1 MARARIG
8 EVELEY
14 EVCGE
19 GDPLVLVM
27 GIGAQMIFW
36 DDALI
41 DRFVSAGFQVIR
53 FDHRDI
59 GLSSRLDHL
68 PVPRPARVMTRAL
81 LGLPV
86 PAPYTLSDMAR
97 DIVGLLD
104 HLGHQKAHVVG
115 VSMGGMLVQHLAIEH
130 PHRLHTMTSI
140 MSTTGRRSFLPSA
153 LPRPSALRALFAP
166 APRTAEQAAENVAR
180 LFAAIGTVGGRLD
193 AEDEA
198 RIRDLGRK
206 AYQRGMSP
214 RGFLRH
220 FAAIAASG
228 DRTERLRAVR
238 TPTLVIHGADDPLL
252 RVAGGRWTARAI
264 PGARYLE
271 VAGMAHFIGKS
282 RWDQIATAIID
293 HARRHAPRRAA

>member
-1 MARARIG
+1 VARAKIG

-14 EVCGE
+14 EVTGE
-19 GDPLVLVM
+19 GEPLVLVM

-41 DRFVSAGFQVIR
+41 DRFVAAGFQVIR

-68 PVPRPARVMTRAL
+68 PVPRPGQVVMRSL

-86 PAPYTLSDMAR
+86 AAPYTLSHMAA

-104 HLGHQKAHVVG
+104 HLGHDRAHAVG
-115 VSMGGMLVQHLAIEH
+115 VSMGGMLAQHLAIEH

-140 MSTTGRRSFLPSA
+140 MSTTGRRAIWPSE

-166 APRTAEQAAENVAR
+166 APRSAEQSAENVAR
-180 LFAAIGTVGGRLD
+180 LFAAIGTVDGRLD

-198 RIRDLGRK
+198 RIRRLGRQ
-206 AYQRGMSP
+206 AYERGMSP

-220 FAAIAASG
+220 FAAIGASG
-228 DRTERLRAVR
+228 DRTERLRGVR

-252 RVAGGRWTARAI
+252 RVAGGRATARAI

-271 VAGMAHFIGKS
+271 LAGMAHFIGRA
-282 RWDQIATAIID
+282 RWDEIAGAIID
-293 HARRHAPRRAA
+293 HARRHGTRRAA